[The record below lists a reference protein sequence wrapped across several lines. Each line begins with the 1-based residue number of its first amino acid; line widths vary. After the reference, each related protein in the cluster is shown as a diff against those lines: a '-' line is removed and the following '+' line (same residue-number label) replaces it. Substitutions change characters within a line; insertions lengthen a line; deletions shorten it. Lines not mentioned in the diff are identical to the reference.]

1 MAIQIS
7 SLSAIARDTLADG
20 VWFNKNI
27 IKIAD
32 DDLKAIASALDDNGV
47 ENLPNYIA
55 SAKLGASAWNAVK
68 NQDFAKMSA
77 NAISGASA
85 WKNVSAFDYD
95 GVSRSAYSGFKAAEK
110 TLPYDIYTIKEHA
123 KRGYVAYRNCSAYDI
138 SAIQNSAKSG
148 RAAYNN
154 ISANTSTINNL
165 ISTCSAFSSI
175 SGLGPLAIWQ
185 LNDYS
190 ANWNAATANLS
201 LNETAYDSLL
211 DYKSWTEGQPKRYN
225 EMTAFWNNTHLEFER
240 FQTSLGQISAD
251 ANNMH
256 NVISAYSARWNRMDN
271 GQRGGYGAS
280 AWNMLPGDT
289 ATFIHLSAVSAN
301 SAAWKNMQSVVTTC
315 ADKFDS
321 TVTTL
326 ANKDSWLVPGNYTN
340 YTNMVNTLR
349 GNSGKYNSAFY
360 YGPSGLSSIS
370 GWMNNAKTVLDA
382 SAGKWNEMNRSTDF
396 NSWIRT
402 HNVVMNNSAYW
413 EKAWTSAH
421 NVSSFLDVFSSHSGT
436 QTTPKWE
443 QMAYDKSNWYG
454 KIGSWTGT
462 VTGNSAYWNDLS
474 KFRTALTGNPSYSA
488 ALSAASGKS
497 YSYVSATDNYSAWYM
512 LHSYAS
518 DSSKAEALTNM
529 YKTYTANSA
538 TKWVRTVGGNNAS
551 LKILRRKGWFTKHH
565 TDIASNISN
574 IIWLLS

>member
-7 SLSAIARDTLADG
+7 GLSAIARDTLADG
-20 VWFNKNI
+20 EWFNKNI

-32 DDLKAIASALDDNGV
+32 DDLKAIASALDDNGISS
-47 ENLPNYIA
+47 LPDVKA
-55 SAKLGASAWNAVK
+55 SANLGASAWEKIK
-68 NQDFAKMSA
+68 NYNIPEIHA

-85 WKNVSAFDYD
+85 WKNVSSFDYA
-95 GVSRSAYSGFKAAEK
+95 GACLSAYSGFKAAEK
-110 TLPYDIYTIKEHA
+110 VLPYDITTIINQA
-123 KRGYVAYRNCSAYDI
+123 NLGYAAYKNCSAFDM
-138 SAIQNSAKSG
+138 SALLNSAKDA
-148 RAAYNN
+148 RAGYNLLSAYNPTIQSILSSYN
-154 ISANTSTINNL
+154 EVTAISALGLYAMYDLQGS
-165 ISTCSAFSSI
+165 SAR
-175 SGLGPLAIWQ
+175 W
-185 LNDYS
+185 NDL
-190 ANWNAATANLS
+190 TANLQANGPTYS
-201 LNETAYDSLL
+201 AVNGYETPASPSAKHVNDASRFVQTACIGFNRLDSTLPG
-211 DYKSWTEGQPKRYN
+211 S
-225 EMTAFWNNTHLEFER
+225 
-240 FQTSLGQISAD
+240 SAEY
-251 ANNMH
+251 NNMTTA
-256 NVISAYSARWNRMDN
+256 VSAYSARWNRMDN

-289 ATFIHLSAVSAN
+289 ATFRHLSAVSAN
-301 SAAWKNMQSVVTTC
+301 SAVWKNMQSVVTTC

-326 ANKDSWLVPGNYTN
+326 ANKDSWLIPGNYTN

-396 NSWIRT
+396 NSWTRT
-402 HNVVMNNSAYW
+402 HTVVMNNSANW

-454 KIGSWTGT
+454 KIGTWTSIT
-462 VTGNSAYWNDLS
+462 TGNSAYWNDLS

-497 YSYVSATDNYSAWYM
+497 YSYVSASDNYSAWYM

-574 IIWLLS
+574 IVWLLS